1 MRKYKTLCAIEY
13 GGRIE
18 KGSIVELPD
27 DVAKA
32 YGAGYVEPVDDT
44 AEVDHVVAEKAIDD
58 MSLLELRAKAEE
70 LGLKTTGSKADL
82 IERLTLHTEQ
92 QTAET
97 ETEETNDDVETKVE
111 TEVETTEPT
120 DEVETEIETDVE
132 TDVETETE
140 ETEVEA

>member
-1 MRKYKTLCAIEY
+1 MRKFKTLCAIAY

-32 YGAGYVEPVDDT
+32 YGAGYVELVDDT
-44 AEVDHVVAEKAIDD
+44 AEVDHVVADKAIDD

-70 LGLKTTGSKADL
+70 LGLKTAGSKADL

-97 ETEETNDDVETKVE
+97 ETEET
-111 TEVETTEPT
+111 
-120 DEVETEIETDVE
+120 
-132 TDVETETE
+132 
-140 ETEVEA
+140 EVEA

>member
-1 MRKYKTLCAIEY
+1 MRKYKTLCAIAY

-32 YGAGYVEPVDDT
+32 YGEGYVEPVDDT
-44 AEVDHVVAEKAIDD
+44 AEVDHVVADKAIDD

-70 LGLKTTGSKADL
+70 LGLKTAGSKADL

-97 ETEETNDDVETKVE
+97 K
-111 TEVETTEPT
+111 
-120 DEVETEIETDVE
+120 
-132 TDVETETE
+132 TE

>member
-1 MRKYKTLCAIEY
+1 MRKYKTLCAIAY

-70 LGLKTTGSKADL
+70 LGLKTAGSKADL

-97 ETEETNDDVETKVE
+97 ETEET
-111 TEVETTEPT
+111 T
-120 DEVETEIETDVE
+120 DEVETDVE
-132 TDVETETE
+132 TPENGDETEVETETE
-140 ETEVEA
+140 ETDVEA

>member
-1 MRKYKTLCAIEY
+1 MRKYKTLCAIAY

-70 LGLKTTGSKADL
+70 LGLKTAGSKADL

-97 ETEETNDDVETKVE
+97 KTEETTDEVE
-111 TEVETTEPT
+111 TEVETPENG
-120 DEVETEIETDVE
+120 DETE
-132 TDVETETE
+132 VETETE
-140 ETEVEA
+140 ETDVEA

>member
-1 MRKYKTLCAIEY
+1 MRKYKTLCAIAY

-32 YGAGYVEPVDDT
+32 YGREYVVPADD
-44 AEVDHVVAEKAIDD
+44 ADEVDHVVENKSIDD
-58 MSLLELRAKAEE
+58 MSLLELKSKAEE
-70 LGLKTTGSKADL
+70 LGLKTSGSKADL
-82 IERLTLHTEQ
+82 VERLTLHTEQ
-92 QTAET
+92 KAET
-97 ETEETNDDVETKVE
+97 ETEETNDDVETEVE

-132 TDVETETE
+132 TDVEIETE

>member
-1 MRKYKTLCAIEY
+1 MRKYKTLCAIAY

-32 YGAGYVEPVDDT
+32 YGREYVVPADD
-44 AEVDHVVAEKAIDD
+44 ADEVDHVVENKSIDD
-58 MSLLELRAKAEE
+58 MSLLELKSKAEE
-70 LGLKTTGSKADL
+70 LGLKTSGSKADL

-97 ETEETNDDVETKVE
+97 ETEET
-111 TEVETTEPT
+111 
-120 DEVETEIETDVE
+120 
-132 TDVETETE
+132 
-140 ETEVEA
+140 EVEA